1 MSGLKTPI
9 ICVVIGEGCSGGALG
24 IGVGDRLLVQEFAYF
39 TVISPEGCASILWK
53 DANKK
58 ADAAAALKM
67 TAPDLKALR
76 VVDEIV
82 PEPLGG
88 ANRDP
93 AGAAKLLRDTIV
105 RNLTELAAIPIP
117 ELVEERYRRLRRLGQ
132 YMENGRAV
140 PAV

>member
-1 MSGLKTPI
+1 
-9 ICVVIGEGCSGGALG
+9 LG
-24 IGVGDRLLVQEFAYF
+24 IGVGDRLIIQEYAYF

-67 TAPDLKALR
+67 TAPDLMTLKI
-76 VVDEIV
+76 VDEIV

-93 AGAAKLLRDTIV
+93 AGAAKMLRDSIA
-105 RNLTELAAIPIP
+105 RNLSELAKVPIP
-117 ELVEERYRRLRRLGQ
+117 ELLEERYRRLRRLGQ
-132 YMENGRAV
+132 YLEDKSAG
-140 PAV
+140 